1 MAIKRQKKTNLRS
14 KVRWGIAGIVALLII
29 SVVFDAPVFAN
40 RVINKI
46 NNTVSL
52 GIPTI
57 TEKPFSL
64 GLDLQGGAHLV
75 YQADVQNIVDTE
87 RSTAVEGVRDVI
99 ERRVNG
105 LGVGEPNVQTAKVS
119 DEYRIIVELPGV
131 TDVATAIS
139 MIGETPILEFKE
151 QNNEPTRELNAE
163 EKKQLEAFNTDA
175 KNRIDGLLKRIQNK
189 EAFDMVAKEASED
202 DASKNNGG
210 YMGYLAKSSPYGEL
224 YAWAGTVKEGVFT
237 QAVIPS
243 VEGLNL
249 LKRGAERDG
258 EKEVSAKHILI
269 CYLGAARCEGAA
281 YNKDEA
287 RAKALEVYEKANA
300 NNFADLAKEFS
311 TEPGVAQTGGDLGFF
326 TQEAMVKPFA
336 DAAFSAKVGQIIG
349 PVETEFGYHI
359 IYKTGEQMT
368 KEYEVSRIL
377 VRTKTEQDI
386 LPPQDQWKNT
396 GLSGKQLERAQV
408 VTDQQ
413 TGEVQVSLQF
423 NSEGTDLFRQVT
435 ERNLQKPVAIFLDG
449 EPISI
454 PNVNQIIPN
463 GQAIISGGFT
473 LTEAKLLS
481 QRLNAGALPVPV
493 ELISQQT
500 VGATL
505 GAESLQA
512 SLKAGLV
519 ALLLVMLFMVLYYR
533 IPGVIAV
540 FGLMVYAAVSLA
552 IFKLMGVTLTLA
564 GIAGFILS
572 IGMAV
577 DANILVFER
586 MKEELRAGKSLRLAV
601 EEGFLRAWLSIRD
614 GNTSVLITCVILVWF
629 GSSFVQGFAVTLIVG
644 TLISIFSAVTV
655 TRTCLRFVVPW
666 FKEEGNWLFLGHK
679 KKIDPVTE

>member
-1 MAIKRQKKTNLRS
+1 MAMQRQKTNLRS
-14 KVRWGIAGIVALLII
+14 KLRWGMAGIVALLLITI
-29 SVVFDAPVFAN
+29 AFDAPGYVN
-40 RVINKI
+40 RVFSHIHP
-46 NNTVSL
+46 S
-52 GIPTI
+52 IPHI
-57 TEKPFSL
+57 PEKAYSL

-75 YQADVQNIVDTE
+75 YQANVTNIPEEE
-87 RSTAVEGVRDVI
+87 RTTALEGVRDVI

-105 LGVGEPNVQTAKVS
+105 LGVGEPNVQTTKVS
-119 DEYRIIVELPGV
+119 DDYRIIVELPGI
-131 TDVATAIS
+131 TDVKTAIA

-151 QNNEPTRELNAE
+151 QNTEPPRTLTAE
-163 EKKQLEAFNTDA
+163 EKKQLDEFNSTA
-175 KNRIDGLLKRIQNK
+175 KKHINELLKRIQKK
-189 EAFDMVAKEASED
+189 EAFDVVAKEVSED
-202 DASKNNGG
+202 QTSKNNGG
-210 YMGYLAKSSPYGEL
+210 YMGYLSKSTPYSEL
-224 YAWAGTVKEGVFT
+224 YTWAQGVKEGVTTMAPIQSF
-237 QAVIPS
+237 
-243 VEGLNL
+243 EGYNL

-269 CYLGAARCEGAA
+269 CYLGSSNCAGSQ
-281 YNKDEA
+281 YTKDEA
-287 RAKALEVYEKANA
+287 KAKALELYEKANA
-300 NNFADLAKEFS
+300 TNFSDLAKEFS
-311 TEPGVAQTGGDLGFF
+311 TEPGAKDTGGDLGFF
-326 TQEAMVKPFA
+326 TQDAMVKTFA

-349 PVETEFGYHI
+349 PVETEFGFHI
-359 IYKTGEQMT
+359 IYKTGEQNS

-386 LPPQDQWKNT
+386 VPPQDQWKTT
-396 GLSGKQLERAQV
+396 GLSGKQLQKAAV
-408 VTDQQ
+408 VTNPQ

-423 NSEGTDLFRQVT
+423 DSEGTELFRALT

-449 EPISI
+449 EPISV

-463 GQAIISGGFT
+463 GQAVISGGFT
-473 LTEAKLLS
+473 LTDAKLLS
-481 QRLNAGALPVPV
+481 QRLNTGALPVPV

-512 SLKAGLV
+512 SLKAGLA

-533 IPGVIAV
+533 LPGVIAV
-540 FGLMVYAAVSLA
+540 FGLLIYATVSLA
-552 IFKLMGVTLTLA
+552 IFKLIGVTLTLA

-586 MKEELRAGKSLRLAV
+586 MKEELRAGKSLRTAV

-629 GSSFVQGFAVTLIVG
+629 GSSFVQGFAVTLVIG
-644 TLISIFSAVTV
+644 TLVSIFTAITV

-666 FKEEGNWLFLGHK
+666 FKPEGNVLFLGHK
-679 KKIDPVTE
+679 KSTHVDA